1 MTFEKSG
8 FMFYHGPEDNPLAK
22 IIYTPAE
29 DGVIIATSTVVDPSL
44 RGQGIAKKLLDH
56 LADFA
61 RQEGLKIRPE
71 CSYVV
76 KAFERYSEYKDVISG
91 G

>member
-8 FMFYHGPEDNPLAK
+8 LMFYHGPEDNPLAK
-22 IIYTPAE
+22 IIYKPAE

-61 RQEGLKIRPE
+61 RQEDLKIRPE